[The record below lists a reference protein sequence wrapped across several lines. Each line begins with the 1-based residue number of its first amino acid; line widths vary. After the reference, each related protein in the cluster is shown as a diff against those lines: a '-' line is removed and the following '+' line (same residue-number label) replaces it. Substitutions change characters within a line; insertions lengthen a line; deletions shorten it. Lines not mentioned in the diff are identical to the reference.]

1 MTTRDLLAIFGRLPP
16 RQLELA
22 IRCLCLALLLGLTI
36 KSAMLAHWGLVAVL
50 LVLFSFLLLNT
61 FAPLWGRAAPIP
73 VQLLMLALVVTVLV
87 TTFYLGLSGAIWTF
101 PALVGLRYAGPKAR
115 TGALRWALVLFVPML
130 VAWHGDLPNALR
142 LFAAASISALYL
154 WLAEGQVVSLQARLD
169 QDEGRDPLTRA
180 YLPARLQ
187 KDLHRIPDLA
197 PVSML
202 LLRIDGLLTLR
213 EQTEGTAA
221 DEVLR
226 RVAHG
231 VLPLLSARERLYRLG
246 NDDLLIGFAGWRAY
260 ECYELG
266 EQLRRVLHDRVPEG
280 LTLQVGVA
288 EVSDTEGFP
297 SALDTA
303 YAQLSDPKGPPP
315 PFTPL

>member
-1 MTTRDLLAIFGRLPP
+1 MTTRDLLAIFGRIPP

-22 IRCLCLALLLGLTI
+22 IRCLCLALLLGLTV
-36 KSAMLAHWGLVAVL
+36 KSAMMAHWGLVAVL
-50 LVLFSFLLLNT
+50 FVLFSFLLLNT
-61 FAPLWGRAAPIP
+61 FAPVFGRAEPIP
-73 VQLLMLALVVTVLV
+73 VQLLMLALVVSVV
-87 TTFYLGLSGAIWTF
+87 ATTFYLGLSGAIWTF
-101 PALVGLRYAGPKAR
+101 PALIGLRYAGPNAR
-115 TGALRWALVLFVPML
+115 TGALRWALVLLVPIL

-142 LFAAASISALYL
+142 LFAGASISALYL
-154 WLAEGQVVSLQARLD
+154 WLAEGQVVTLQARLD
-169 QDEGRDPLTRA
+169 QEEGRDPLTRA

-187 KDLHRIPDLA
+187 KDVNYIPDLA
-197 PVSML
+197 PVSMI
-202 LLRIDGLLTLR
+202 LLRIDGLPLLR
-213 EQTEGTAA
+213 QQLVCTQA

-226 RVAHG
+226 HVAHG
-231 VLPLLSARERLYRLG
+231 VLPLLSGRERLYRLG

-303 YAQLSDPKGPPP
+303 YAQLSNPQGPPP
-315 PFTPL
+315 PIAPL